1 MSNDDSLDAFLT
13 ADMPAEEKKNN
24 KDTSL
29 EDEFAKLL
37 NDFINQDKPAAKPDN
52 KKTED
57 SLDSFLESSGS
68 GLDSF
73 LTSPVVPSENTP
85 AAQPQQTSFN
95 AESVE
100 NAAQPTEVDNLSG
113 LEVQSVSAAPETAP
127 ENIQADDT
135 AANRLKQE
143 EQELARAVA
152 NFQDGIVAMADKK
165 NLKVPGT
172 DYKEDMLYPNYKP
185 SIGKKIAQYLL
196 ACWDIMNKYDPEN
209 MKRLSK
215 DAGDEEYLAFAE
227 TLNDTDMQL
236 AIISYVEILINLEIC
251 EVSYE
256 QKKEIL
262 QKNRI
267 KRELYEEYMELQE
280 RKALFI
286 KKLKEKDFRIIEY
299 GATSL
304 SKMSEE
310 FVYTAYENGIPVK
323 TFPVGPSWE
332 HFTPLDSI
340 SPLLRMSVMQSEDG
354 AFFYHKG
361 FLPDAMREA
370 LIYDL
375 QVERFARG
383 GSTITMQLVKNVF
396 LNRNKNFARKLEEA
410 LIVWLIETERLTSK
424 ERMYE
429 VYLNIAEWG
438 PLVYGIQEASAY
450 YFGKRPSQLT
460 TEESIFLASIIP
472 KPKHFRSS
480 FAENGRLK
488 ENMEGYYKLIAGRL
502 AKKGLISEIEADSI
516 RPDIQ
521 VTGDALNSLVG
532 ETPESS
538 SPTAEE
544 Q

>member
-13 ADMPAEEKKNN
+13 ADMPADEKKKN

-37 NDFINQDKPAAKPDN
+37 NDFINQDKPATKSGN
-52 KKTED
+52 KKTEE

-73 LTSPVVPSENTP
+73 LASPVVSSENTP
-85 AAQPQQTSFN
+85 AAQPQQVSSK
-95 AESVE
+95 AELVE
-100 NAAQPTEVDNLSG
+100 NAAQPTEEEDLSG
-113 LEVQSVSAAPETAP
+113 LITQPVAAPEITP

-165 NLKVPGT
+165 NLKVPDT

-286 KKLKEKDFRIIEY
+286 KKLKEKDF
-299 GATSL
+299 
-304 SKMSEE
+304 
-310 FVYTAYENGIPVK
+310 PVDAERLIGNYFRVAQK
-323 TFPVGPSWE
+323 DP
-332 HFTPLDSI
+332 
-340 SPLLRMSVMQSEDG
+340 DG
-354 AFFYHKG
+354 SFNA
-361 FLPDAMREA
+361 
-370 LIYDL
+370 
-375 QVERFARG
+375 
-383 GSTITMQLVKNVF
+383 LVKNPAMF
-396 LNRNKNFARKLEEA
+396 SP
-410 LIVWLIETERLTSK
+410 IEFEK
-424 ERMYE
+424 
-429 VYLNIAEWG
+429 I
-438 PLVYGIQEASAY
+438 
-450 YFGKRPSQLT
+450 RPK
-460 TEESIFLASIIP
+460 F
-472 KPKHFRSS
+472 F
-480 FAENGRLK
+480 
-488 ENMEGYYKLIAGRL
+488 
-502 AKKGLISEIEADSI
+502 GLIK
-516 RPDIQ
+516 
-521 VTGDALNSLVG
+521 V
-532 ETPESS
+532 TPEDGIK
-538 SPTAEE
+538 AN
-544 Q
+544 QKIGHFIKKLKV

>member
-13 ADMPAEEKKNN
+13 ADVPAEEKKNN

-100 NAAQPTEVDNLSG
+100 NAAQPTEVENLSG

-256 QKKEIL
+256 QKK
-262 QKNRI
+262 KFC
-267 KRELYEEYMELQE
+267 KKSD
-280 RKALFI
+280 KA
-286 KKLKEKDFRIIEY
+286 
-299 GATSL
+299 
-304 SKMSEE
+304 
-310 FVYTAYENGIPVK
+310 GIV
-323 TFPVGPSWE
+323 
-332 HFTPLDSI
+332 
-340 SPLLRMSVMQSEDG
+340 
-354 AFFYHKG
+354 
-361 FLPDAMREA
+361 
-370 LIYDL
+370 
-375 QVERFARG
+375 
-383 GSTITMQLVKNVF
+383 
-396 LNRNKNFARKLEEA
+396 
-410 LIVWLIETERLTSK
+410 
-424 ERMYE
+424 
-429 VYLNIAEWG
+429 
-438 PLVYGIQEASAY
+438 
-450 YFGKRPSQLT
+450 
-460 TEESIFLASIIP
+460 
-472 KPKHFRSS
+472 
-480 FAENGRLK
+480 
-488 ENMEGYYKLIAGRL
+488 
-502 AKKGLISEIEADSI
+502 
-516 RPDIQ
+516 
-521 VTGDALNSLVG
+521 
-532 ETPESS
+532 
-538 SPTAEE
+538 
-544 Q
+544 